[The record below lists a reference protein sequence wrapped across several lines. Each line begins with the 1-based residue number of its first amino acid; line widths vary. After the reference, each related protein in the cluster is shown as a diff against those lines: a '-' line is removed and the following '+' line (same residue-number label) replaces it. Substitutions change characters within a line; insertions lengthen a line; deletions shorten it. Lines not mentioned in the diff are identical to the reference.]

1 MSGVGAMRD
10 LFTDLLGIDGVK
22 GVLFFALS
30 GQRLFEE
37 FTIRKNDPANVSDWF
52 ALAVCLGKAHETE
65 LVFERGRL
73 YIRHTA
79 KGVLI
84 VVMELMAP
92 SEMIRL
98 TCDILLSAMR
108 EPKPVRGI
116 KRFFKP

>member
-1 MSGVGAMRD
+1 MRD
-10 LFTDLLGIDGVK
+10 LLKDLLGIEGVK

-37 FTIRKNDPANVSDWF
+37 FTIRENDPASASDWF
-52 ALAVCLGKAHETE
+52 ALAVCLGNAHETE

-73 YIRHTA
+73 YIRRTA
-79 KGVLI
+79 EGVLV

-108 EPKPVRGI
+108 GPKPLRGI
-116 KRFFKP
+116 KRFFKL

>member
-10 LFTDLLGIDGVK
+10 LFKDLLGMDGVK
-22 GVLFFALS
+22 GVLFFGLS
-30 GQRLFEE
+30 GQPLFEE
-37 FTIRKNDPANVSDWF
+37 FAIRENDPPRGSDWF
-52 ALAVCLGKAHETE
+52 ALAVCLGNAHETE

-73 YIRHTA
+73 YIRRTA
-79 KGVLI
+79 EGVLV

-108 EPKPVRGI
+108 GPKPLRGI
-116 KRFFKP
+116 KRFFKL

>member
-10 LFTDLLGIDGVK
+10 LLKDLLGIEGVK

-37 FTIRKNDPANVSDWF
+37 FTIRENDPASASDWF
-52 ALAVCLGKAHETE
+52 ALAVCLGNAHETE
-65 LVFERGRL
+65 LVFEKGRI
-73 YIRHTA
+73 YIRRTA
-79 KGVLI
+79 EGVLV

-108 EPKPVRGI
+108 GPKPLRGI
-116 KRFFKP
+116 KRFFKL